1 MDDAAAIQ
9 RMRDELP
16 EEERKG
22 NMGKI
27 LGYVLDLCQSGW
39 SFRQALSNVGEMCTL
54 GEHIETIEAMLGRIT
69 EDGKDAILR
78 AVDYQKKNATEAMLE
93 YCWNELGI
101 SLLELH
107 ERIAEDKITDHQ
119 KTKEAILNAIK
130 DFQKKESN
138 KVITDMVYGSAFV
151 AVFQCVKLYM
161 AWKTIS
167 TASNLID
174 SSPNEFSTI
183 NSKLQRMEQLVT
195 DLVDTC
201 ERDPRNRGIP
211 LKMGRINTHF
221 NSTLS
226 KISDLRIKIDGQIQ
240 RVDLMAD
247 FSAVDGVVNLV
258 TAATQGFQLFHTW
271 NNLTSFTKGLA
282 LANIAVST
290 GLAAA
295 NAGTYYVLSQQTLK
309 KLRRDLNEAVRL
321 QNMLQ
326 DLFEQAEQAFNE
338 IVEDN

>member
-93 YCWNELGI
+93 HCWNELGI
-101 SLLELH
+101 PLLELY

-167 TASNLID
+167 NASNLID
-174 SSPNEFSTI
+174 SNPNEFSTI

-201 ERDPRNRGIP
+201 KRDPRNRGIP

-247 FSAVDGVVNLV
+247 YAAVDGVVNLV
-258 TAATQGFQLFHTW
+258 TAGTQGFQLFHTW
-271 NNLTSFTKGLA
+271 NNLTSFTRGLA
-282 LANIAVST
+282 LTSIAVFTS
-290 GLAAA
+290 LAAA
-295 NAGTYYVLSQQTLK
+295 NAGTYILSQQTLK

>member
-1 MDDAAAIQ
+1 
-9 RMRDELP
+9 
-16 EEERKG
+16 
-22 NMGKI
+22 
-27 LGYVLDLCQSGW
+27 
-39 SFRQALSNVGEMCTL
+39 
-54 GEHIETIEAMLGRIT
+54 
-69 EDGKDAILR
+69 
-78 AVDYQKKNATEAMLE
+78 
-93 YCWNELGI
+93 
-101 SLLELH
+101 
-107 ERIAEDKITDHQ
+107 
-119 KTKEAILNAIK
+119 
-130 DFQKKESN
+130 
-138 KVITDMVYGSAFV
+138 
-151 AVFQCVKLYM
+151 M

-247 FSAVDGVVNLV
+247 YAAVDGVVNLV
-258 TAATQGFQLFHTW
+258 TAGTQGFQLFHTW
-271 NNLTSFTKGLA
+271 NNLTSFTRGLA
-282 LANIAVST
+282 LTSIAVFT

-295 NAGTYYVLSQQTLK
+295 NAGTYVLSQQTLK